1 MILGFAEA
9 GSLFWLTLSDS
20 ITKAGWQK
28 HLLDRAFSTLC
39 RGGELTKLAG
49 TSEVLATRGIMQGD

>member
-9 GSLFWLTLSDS
+9 ASLFWLTLSDS
-20 ITKAGWQK
+20 ITEAGWQK
-28 HLLDRAFSTLC
+28 HLPDRAFSTLC

-49 TSEVLATRGIMQGD
+49 TSEVIMQGD